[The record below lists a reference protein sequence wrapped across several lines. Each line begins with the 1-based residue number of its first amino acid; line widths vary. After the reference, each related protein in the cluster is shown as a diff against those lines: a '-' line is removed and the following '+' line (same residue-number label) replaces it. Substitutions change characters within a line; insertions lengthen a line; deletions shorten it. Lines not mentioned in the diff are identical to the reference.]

1 MDRIKYLKSPKI
13 YIAFGVAIVV
23 SILFF
28 PNEGRFKYNY
38 QKGKPWIYETL
49 ISPIDFPILKTEA
62 ELLAEKEEKSSQIVP
77 YYDYDED
84 IIKNQVN
91 AVSNLLSDKDLNS
104 QIFLDIVETFNNVY
118 QKGIMASYD
127 ASPSGKGIVI
137 VQRDKRA
144 TEFPATE
151 LYDVKYATNYIK
163 YKVASDFPK
172 EKIDSIFIKY
182 NLAEYVIPNLI
193 FDQKKT
199 DLLHREAVDYISPTK
214 GMIYTGQLI
223 VSEGEIVTAEVA
235 QLLDS
240 YKAEY
245 EDSFGYSGSLAGI
258 IIGHVMIMIIIFA
271 MLFATIYFINTKIFA
286 SPNQYYFILVM
297 FLFLF
302 VCTVLI
308 SNLNPKLLYMIP
320 YAVFALYLV
329 SFFKQ
334 SISFPLYTVFLLP
347 LFLLAQDGMELYF
360 INLFAGAIL
369 LVSYYYLN
377 RGWFQ
382 FINSFFIFIGILLA
396 YISFRLIQDG
406 SLASFDTTIL
416 FYLICNALF
425 VVGAYPLVFL
435 FEKIFSLVSNSKLK
449 DLADTNN
456 NLLLELANTAPG
468 TFQHSLQVA
477 NMADAAAREIG
488 GDVMLVRVGALYHDI
503 GKMKNPQCF
512 VENQP
517 VGMNYHKG
525 LSPIESAQQI
535 IRHVD
540 DGVELA
546 KKNKLPSMVIDFIKT
561 HHARTLTA
569 FFYNSYC
576 NNGGDPENKE
586 PFTYHGELPTTKE
599 QVIVLMADAVEAAS
613 RTLGD
618 YKEESV
624 SNLVESI
631 ISKRLS
637 DDQLVDADISIREIS
652 VVKEMFKKHIMQV
665 YHARI
670 IYPERKL

>member
-1 MDRIKYLKSPKI
+1 MERVKYLKKPKI
-13 YIAFGVAIVV
+13 YIAFVLAIII

-49 ISPIDFPILKTEA
+49 IAPIDFPILKTEA

-77 YYDYDED
+77 YYNFDED
-84 IIKNQVN
+84 VIKHQVS
-91 AVSNLLSDKDLNS
+91 AVSELLSEKDLNPLL
-104 QIFLDIVETFNNVY
+104 FLDIVETFNSVY
-118 QKGIMASYD
+118 QKGIISSYD
-127 ASPSGKGIVI
+127 VSGSGKGIII
-137 VQRDKRA
+137 VQHDKRA
-144 TEFPATE
+144 VETPATE
-151 LYDVKYATNYIK
+151 VYDLNYANNYIK
-163 YKVASDFPK
+163 YKIASDFPK
-172 EKIDSIFIKY
+172 EKTDSLFVKY
-182 NLAEYVIPNLI
+182 NLTDYIIPNLI
-193 FDQKKT
+193 FDQNKT

-223 VSEGEIVTAEVA
+223 VSEGEIITAEVA

-245 EDSFGYSGSLAGI
+245 EDSFGYSESLFGMIVGHI
-258 IIGHVMIMIIIFA
+258 IIMIIIFG
-271 MLFATIYFINTKIFA
+271 MLFATIYFIDVKIFTN
-286 SPNQYYFILVM
+286 SNQYYFILVM
-297 FLFLF
+297 FLLLF
-302 VCTVLI
+302 IATSLI
-308 SNLNPKLLYMIP
+308 SNLSPKLLYLVP

-329 SFFKQ
+329 LFFKQ
-334 SISFPLYTVFLLP
+334 SLAFPLYTVMLLP

-360 INLFAGAIL
+360 INLFSGVIL

-377 RGWFQ
+377 KGWLQ
-382 FINSFFIFIGILLA
+382 FINSFFIFIGIVLA
-396 YISFRLIQDG
+396 YMSFRLLQDG
-406 SLASFDTTIL
+406 SLESFDTSMI
-416 FYLICNALF
+416 FYFACNALF

-456 NLLLELANTAPG
+456 HLLLELANTAPG

-517 VGMNYHKG
+517 AGMNYHKG

-546 KKNKLPSMVIDFIKT
+546 KKHKLPSVIIDFIKT
-561 HHARTLTA
+561 HHAQTLTA
-569 FFYNSYC
+569 YFYNSYC
-576 NNGGDPENKE
+576 NNGGDPNNKE
-586 PFTYHGELPTTKE
+586 PFTYHGELPVTKE

-613 RTLGD
+613 RTLSD
-618 YKEESV
+618 YNEESI
-624 SNLVESI
+624 SALVESI

-637 DDQLVDADISIREIS
+637 DDQLVDANISIREIS
-652 VVKEMFKKHIMQV
+652 VVKDMFKKHIMQV

-670 IYPERKL
+670 IYPARKM